1 MNAGPTMAAFQTVKG
16 FRDFLPEDC
25 ALRNYIFDRW
35 RRVARGY
42 GFVEYEGPL
51 VEPTDLYKK
60 KSGDEITGQLF
71 NFLTKGDED
80 VSLRPEV
87 TPTLARLVAANQ
99 RNFSKPLKWFQIGSC
114 FRYEKPQRGRTR
126 EFIQFNV
133 DIVGDNHPANA
144 DAELVAFAIDTMRA
158 FGFEE
163 GDFVVRLSNRR
174 LWLDFLAEHRIAD
187 EHSGTFLQ
195 IIDKMERAPKEVTA
209 KQLESLGLS
218 FEQVESHIHRYLD
231 GEAVE
236 SPDSI
241 FAELK
246 DNLTARGL
254 WKYVKIDPGIV
265 RGLAYYTGTVFEVFD
280 LKHQLR
286 AIAGGGRYDNLVGH
300 LSDGAVQMNSCG
312 FAMGDVVLTELI
324 NRHEVAKEA
333 AEQWKRQHQ
342 APEVY
347 LVVADDSRRTE
358 ALGIL
363 QQLRSMGLRVDYAL
377 SPSKIGKQFQT
388 AESLNARFAVVV
400 GAEYPLLT
408 VKTLRTRDQ
417 MEVSAEQL
425 PDKLAGLLSMPESG
439 PLVAART
446 A

>member
-1 MNAGPTMAAFQTVKG
+1 MTAGPIMAAFQTVKG

-35 RRVARGY
+35 RAVARGY

-71 NFLTKGDED
+71 NFITKGEED

-99 RNFSKPLKWFQIGSC
+99 RNFSKPLKWYQIGSC

-133 DIVGDNHPANA
+133 DIVGDTNPANA
-144 DAELVAFAIDTMRA
+144 DAELVAFSIDTMLA

-174 LWLDFLAEHRIAD
+174 LWLDFLLENQIAD
-187 EHSGTFLQ
+187 EHSATFLQ
-195 IIDKMERAPKEVTA
+195 IIDKMERAPKDVTA
-209 KQLESLGLS
+209 KQLEVIGLS
-218 FEQVESHIHRYLD
+218 VEQVEAHIKRYLD

-236 SPDSI
+236 APDSI

-246 DNLTARGL
+246 ADLTARGL
-254 WKYVKIDPGIV
+254 WKFVKIDPGIV

-280 LKHQLR
+280 LKHNLR

-300 LSDGAVQMNSCG
+300 LSDGAVQMSSCG

-324 NRHEVAKEA
+324 NRHEIAKGA
-333 AEQWKRQHQ
+333 AEQWKRRHQ

-347 LVVADDSRRTE
+347 LVIADDSRRAE

-363 QQLRSMGLRVDYAL
+363 QQLRRMGIRVDYAL
-377 SPSKIGKQFQT
+377 NPAKIGKQFQT

-400 GAEYPLLT
+400 GSEYPLLT

-439 PLVAART
+439 PLIA
-446 A
+446 